1 MCDEQVAY
9 ARELDDRTYAQ
20 YSYRAVLMGFFR
32 AMVLYIAHGMQWTDE
47 IAEFAAWTIR
57 YDMWCKLRFFSDM
70 MHKAME
76 GERTAVQRG
85 PASLLAQL
93 PEEFTREQ
101 VKELRMA
108 QGMKPNPS
116 GMLRQWT
123 FRGFVRE
130 DASRGV
136 YVKL

>member
-1 MCDEQVAY
+1 M
-9 ARELDDRTYAQ
+9 
-20 YSYRAVLMGFFR
+20 
-32 AMVLYIAHGMQWTDE
+32 
-47 IAEFAAWTIR
+47 
-57 YDMWCKLRFFSDM
+57 
-70 MHKAME
+70 
-76 GERTAVQRG
+76 QRG